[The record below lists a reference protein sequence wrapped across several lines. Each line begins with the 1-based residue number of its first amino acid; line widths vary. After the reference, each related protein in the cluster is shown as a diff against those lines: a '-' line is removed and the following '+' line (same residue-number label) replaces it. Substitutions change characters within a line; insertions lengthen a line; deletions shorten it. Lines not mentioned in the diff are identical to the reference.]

1 MARTPIIGS
10 EKKNTASA
18 YVGGRL
24 GPATTFTVFTGEK
37 LDSSYAYTTSRGP
50 TAQNHRQKFGRGLD
64 ARYYAFGLAGAGDME
79 IDDLDIEVVMRANRR
94 V

>member
-1 MARTPIIGS
+1 MPDSIDIQLKKGVLGLCVLALLAR
-10 EKKNTASA
+10 
-18 YVGGRL
+18 
-24 GPATTFTVFTGEK
+24 
-37 LDSSYAYTTSRGP
+37 DDSYAYTTPRGP
-50 TAQNHRQKFGRGLD
+50 TAQNYRQKFGRGLD